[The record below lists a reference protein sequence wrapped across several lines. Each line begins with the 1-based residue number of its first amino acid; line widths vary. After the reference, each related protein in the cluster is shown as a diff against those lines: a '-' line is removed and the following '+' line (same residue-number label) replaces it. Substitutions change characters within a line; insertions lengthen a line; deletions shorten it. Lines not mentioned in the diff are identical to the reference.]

1 MKRIFPMI
9 RKETPVLDML
19 RQKKGGGIETG
30 VTGRVR
36 MVPDFI
42 LRNRGVLPSVEP
54 IPITPSPKPRPRSS
68 FPKPSHPRRSR
79 SRRPQPPVEREQP
92 REVRKAPKKNISK
105 HKGKRVHSR
114 PALLTG
120 NPPKLV
126 REYAASMAK
135 STGLSPGKVLKS
147 EPVQNYWRKHLE

>member
-9 RKETPVLDML
+9 RKETPVLDIL

-36 MVPDFI
+36 IVPDFI
-42 LRNRGVLPSVEP
+42 LRNRGVLPAVEP
-54 IPITPSPKPRPRSS
+54 IPASPPPRPRSS
-68 FPKPSHPRRSR
+68 FPKPSHSRRSSSRR
-79 SRRPQPPVEREQP
+79 SRPQPPAEREQP
-92 REVRKAPKKNISK
+92 KEVKRSPKKKISR
-105 HKGKRVHSR
+105 HGGKKVHSS
-114 PALLTG
+114 PSLLTK

-135 STGLSPGKVLKS
+135 QTGLNLEKVLKS